1 MGYQNNM
8 SDTANDKANDKASD
22 IVNNKASQIVNHQW
36 LSQARMVINLPNLR
50 KYEDTLAVV
59 GSLSTLLGLCYV
71 ITGKGQELKP
81 QDKERWP
88 KIILIHCP
96 QKSFPK
102 HASKALKS
110 LVKANGVEIIHDFF
124 GHFSTFCEL
133 DHPPSRPYIMLH
145 TQRTTNWGWFSRVR
159 PLAYQIDLTYAGQRT
174 KSLWNDTRILHAVD
188 HITVMGPGHELDLI
202 EGHGIPSNKISFIP
216 SETDCE
222 RFNFDHSNKK
232 NNPYTIKEAQSIT
245 LLYTGA
251 LVRAKG
257 LELLFSLFERLY
269 HNDPRLELIMI
280 GRETDYERRWFR
292 QKLESYSLKD
302 KIRVIDFL
310 PRDELIRYY
319 QSAHLYL
326 FPSLFEG
333 SPRSLREALACGTPA
348 VASDIPGNKGID
360 PKEQFIHFAPVNDL
374 DAWYQVVQKALYEP
388 SEQYEQRAKQ
398 GREWLIEH
406 HQPMNIAQRWAQ
418 LYLQVAQQVFGKG
431 I

>member
-1 MGYQNNM
+1 
-8 SDTANDKANDKASD
+8 
-22 IVNNKASQIVNHQW
+22 
-36 LSQARMVINLPNLR
+36 
-50 KYEDTLAVV
+50 
-59 GSLSTLLGLCYV
+59 
-71 ITGKGQELKP
+71 
-81 QDKERWP
+81 
-88 KIILIHCP
+88 
-96 QKSFPK
+96 
-102 HASKALKS
+102 
-110 LVKANGVEIIHDFF
+110 
-124 GHFSTFCEL
+124 
-133 DHPPSRPYIMLH
+133 
-145 TQRTTNWGWFSRVR
+145 
-159 PLAYQIDLTYAGQRT
+159 
-174 KSLWNDTRILHAVD
+174 
-188 HITVMGPGHELDLI
+188 
-202 EGHGIPSNKISFIP
+202 
-216 SETDCE
+216 
-222 RFNFDHSNKK
+222 
-232 NNPYTIKEAQSIT
+232 
-245 LLYTGA
+245 
-251 LVRAKG
+251 
-257 LELLFSLFERLY
+257 
-269 HNDPRLELIMI
+269 MI

-292 QKLESYSLKD
+292 PKLESYSLKD